1 MSCSEEAAA
10 SFSSHPSEQNHF
22 CQRLS
27 TDSSQL
33 LFLVALLPAQ
43 HPVEAGELVWLSAAV
58 RHASHTWTSTLTNK
72 PSESIRFR
80 QMILF
85 GQVKNLQL
93 KWRLSSRLI
102 VLFLRCP
109 APLPRL
115 SPGEEQDVESQ
126 QTQTLSK
133 THFWQLWQHVFH
145 GPEKLFLLLFTAAE
159 THLKPLVKSVST
171 RSS

>member
-58 RHASHTWTSTLTNK
+58 RHASHTWTWTNK

-102 VLFLRCP
+102 VLFLHCP
-109 APLPRL
+109 AP
-115 SPGEEQDVESQ
+115 SPASPQERNKMLN
-126 QTQTLSK
+126 LSK
-133 THFWQLWQHVFH
+133 H
-145 GPEKLFLLLFTAAE
+145 KLCPKHIFGSSGSMFFTDR
-159 THLKPLVKSVST
+159 
-171 RSS
+171 RSCSCCCLQRQKHT